1 MKHESTSKRGGYP
14 TWLVVTG
21 PKTSPG
27 PKYVDENL
35 PPSPNLPAIMN
46 CPGPAPINQQ
56 PTQLTDTV
64 PKKPEFVELRATP
77 VAGSIPTCTPTI
89 AIMLR
94 ACPPSSIPPKN
105 ISFVMLMFCTE
116 TQTAPPNATSSTSDP
131 HPLSAS
137 IWMANSSAPGSATIL
152 MELSLTTESLSLSRS
167 SPIPRQRKRLRSVTT
182 SCADGA
188 EPWNQ
193 LRSKQLAVPAPSIV
207 RSRISAR
214 VILWRCNKKP
224 EVPGLAT
231 RSEEH
236 TSELQSRPH
245 LVCRLLLE
253 K

>member
-94 ACPPSSIPPKN
+94 ACPPSSIPRK
-105 ISFVMLMFCTE
+105 TYH
-116 TQTAPPNATSSTSDP
+116 SSC
-131 HPLSAS
+131 
-137 IWMANSSAPGSATIL
+137 
-152 MELSLTTESLSLSRS
+152 
-167 SPIPRQRKRLRSVTT
+167 
-182 SCADGA
+182 SC
-188 EPWNQ
+188 
-193 LRSKQLAVPAPSIV
+193 
-207 RSRISAR
+207 SAR
-214 VILWRCNKKP
+214 RPKP
-224 EVPGLAT
+224 PLQTPHRQQATPT
-231 RSEEH
+231 RSP
-236 TSELQSRPH
+236 RPYGWQTH
-245 LVCRLLLE
+245 LPQDQPPY
-253 K
+253 